1 MTVIHRERSRVLEGT
16 DNWNVGSISV
26 PRTTSTNRVLIT
38 PSDVSGAIA
47 LEVYLPNSS
56 VSLYSTT
63 FSKTLEQ
70 EAGTP
75 AIHAAQ
81 LDSHWG
87 GADSIGHNF
96 LHKVTIVALGFTPA
110 GGRTYT
116 FEYMIPTSADGN
128 VYAIFE
134 WEIDP
139 RH

>member
-1 MTVIHRERSRVLEGT
+1 MTVIHRERQKVLEGT
-16 DNWNVGSISV
+16 DNWNVGAISV
-26 PRTTSTNRVLIT
+26 PRTTSTSRVLLT
-38 PSDVSGAIA
+38 ASDVNGSIA

-56 VSLYSTT
+56 TSLYSTT
-63 FSKTLEQ
+63 FAKTLEQ

-87 GADSIGHNF
+87 IDSIGHNF
-96 LHKVTIVALGFTPA
+96 LHKPTIADMGFTPA
-110 GGRTYT
+110 GGRIYT
-116 FEYMIPTSADGN
+116 FEYAIPTSADGT